1 MATELITALDVD
13 TESEALEAVKA
24 CAGCMWFKVGLQL
37 FVRSGP
43 QIVTTIRESGENR
56 VFLDLK
62 YHDIPN
68 TVGQAA
74 RSAADLGASLI
85 TLHAAGG
92 RKMIAAAREAVEGTD
107 TRILAVT
114 VLTSLDD
121 RMLRDEVGL
130 PETAREAVPRL
141 ARMAVES
148 GAHGVVASPHEASG
162 VRAVVGKE
170 ALLVTPGIRPAWA
183 SAGDQARFTTPREA
197 AEAGADFIVVGRPI
211 LKSPN
216 PGEAVEHVLKELRG

>member
-13 TESEALEAVKA
+13 TESEALDAVAA
-24 CAGCMWFKVGLQL
+24 CKGCSWFKVGLQL

-43 QIVTTIRESGENR
+43 RIVTTIRESGENR

-68 TVGQAA
+68 TVGEAA

-92 RKMIAAAREAVEGTD
+92 RKMIAAAREAVEGTE

-121 RMLRDEVGL
+121 RALRDEVGF
-130 PETAREAVPRL
+130 PETARDAVRRL

-148 GAHGVVASPHEASG
+148 GAHGVVASPHEAG
-162 VRAVVGKE
+162 DLRAVVGKD
-170 ALLVTPGIRPAWA
+170 ALVVTPGIRPAWA
-183 SAGDQARFTTPREA
+183 SAGDQARFMAPREA

-216 PGEAVEHVLKELRG
+216 PGEAVEHVLEELRG